1 MENDILILSVAVCGP
16 PSRSGLEILHGMSL
30 NARYPK
36 TPSGEVVIGP
46 GAKGWS
52 TMLLLNNAHFRKI
65 KKLTGQAIGDF
76 GLIEEGDR
84 IAVAVSGGKDSY
96 TLMHI
101 LNQLQRRAP
110 VQYELIAVNID
121 AGFPGYR
128 KEILEDY
135 LRTCGFQVHMEA
147 TDCSSIID
155 ENLRPGSSYC
165 AFCARLRRGFL
176 YTVADR
182 LGCNKIAL
190 GHHLDD
196 FIETLLL
203 NQFYIGTL
211 AAMSPKLLADNGRHT
226 VIRPLVYVEESDIIK
241 FTRQNSFPTIDCG
254 CPVMGQVDQKRQRMK
269 QLLAELHKENRH
281 LKRSMISALS
291 NVRPRHLLDRDLYR
305 LMELDENSNEKSL
318 SGRHEPVTQKL

>member
-1 MENDILILSVAVCGP
+1 MRLI
-16 PSRSGLEILHGMSL
+16 
-30 NARYPK
+30 
-36 TPSGEVVIGP
+36 
-46 GAKGWS
+46 
-52 TMLLLNNAHFRKI
+52 NNAHFRKV
-65 KKLTGQAIGDF
+65 KKLTGQAVGDF
-76 GLIEEGDR
+76 GLIEAGDR

-96 TLMHI
+96 TLLHI
-101 LNQLQRRAP
+101 LDQLRRRAP
-110 VQYELIAVNID
+110 IRYELIAVNID

-128 KEILEDY
+128 KDILENY
-135 LRTCGFQVHMEA
+135 VRECGFEVHMEA
-147 TDCSSIID
+147 TDCSDIINQ
-155 ENLRPGSSYC
+155 NLRPGSSYC

-182 LGCNKIAL
+182 LGCNKVAL

-241 FTRQNSFPTIDCG
+241 LARQNNFPTIDCG

-269 QLLAELHKENRH
+269 RLLTELHKENRH
-281 LKRSMISALS
+281 LKRSMIRALS
-291 NVRPRHLLDRDLYR
+291 NVRPRHLLDRDLVR
-305 LMELDENSNEKSL
+305 LMELDEAKYPASL
-318 SGRHEPVTQKL
+318 QGTHEPTAEKK